1 MLPLPPFQKEL
12 RKIKGYFGTKFKF
25 THLHCFCYINGSKSL
40 LKWEKLRVEQ
50 HKKKCQLNKAEV
62 DRNPQFRY
70 TISGRN
76 INIIRKKVQKDVFAL
91 IPTFYFFTQ
100 TQHANLARL
109 RKESEDQIEK
119 LKQESESASKTIE
132 RLQVQLQQQSDYNL
146 LKREIQ

>member
-1 MLPLPPFQKEL
+1 M
-12 RKIKGYFGTKFKF
+12 
-25 THLHCFCYINGSKSL
+25 
-40 LKWEKLRVEQ
+40 
-50 HKKKCQLNKAEV
+50 
-62 DRNPQFRY
+62 
-70 TISGRN
+70 
-76 INIIRKKVQKDVFAL
+76 FAL
-91 IPTFYFFTQ
+91 IPKFYFFTQ